1 MAGKANYQECARLI
15 WESAKKGMNS
25 EAAAA
30 FGLLDN
36 DDDVEDVLCTCR
48 GNLEVIYIT
57 LRNRPWAF
65 KHIDVGSLAEL
76 LSKQATP
83 NYVESDEDEGNLVR
97 V

>member
-1 MAGKANYQECARLI
+1 MTGKANYQKCARLI
-15 WESAKKGMNS
+15 WESAKKGKNS

-76 LSKQATP
+76 LSKQSTP
-83 NYVESDEDEGNLVR
+83 TYVELDEDECNLTSV
-97 V
+97 

>member
-1 MAGKANYQECARLI
+1 MARNANYQKCARLI

-36 DDDVEDVLCTCR
+36 DDGVEDMLCTYQR
-48 GNLEVIYIT
+48 NLEVIYVT

-65 KHIDVGSLAEL
+65 KHIGVGSLAEL

-83 NYVESDEDEGNLVR
+83 NYVESDEDEGSLTSV
-97 V
+97 